1 MDSKEENNRKNAEA
15 RKILDESVREVE
27 EDGQNFLTE
36 DDLRT
41 YRKSIADYIN
51 NRKD

>member
-1 MDSKEENNRKNAEA
+1 MDSKEESNRKNAEA
-15 RKILDESVREVE
+15 RKILEESAREVE
-27 EDGQNFLTE
+27 EGGQNFLTE

-41 YRKSIADYIN
+41 YRDSIV